1 MFRGTRNPAHVRW
14 QLGYICACSGCS
26 FSNPIVISMS
36 LSDSLDL
43 PPLWYTTVDRY
54 LGYFHASV
62 IVNNA
67 SMNTRVQRSLWD
79 NSFYV
84 YVYIHNLNTTIYNY
98 LKEIAVCV
106 CIALLNRNGNSIGN
120 FLTSIRFSMMAVSF
134 TISTASVISYLFDNR
149 HLDK

>member
-1 MFRGTRNPAHVRW
+1 M
-14 QLGYICACSGCS
+14 
-26 FSNPIVISMS
+26 
-36 LSDSLDL
+36 
-43 PPLWYTTVDRY
+43 
-54 LGYFHASV
+54 
-62 IVNNA
+62 
-67 SMNTRVQRSLWD
+67 
-79 NSFYV
+79 
-84 YVYIHNLNTTIYNY
+84 TIYNY